1 MASRLEILL
10 VVVGLAL
17 TGIVCF
23 VNIQN
28 NTELAEQ
35 EFQRLVDES
44 AEALS
49 ERMKGNLQTVRGT
62 AAYISASDDVTLTD
76 FKNYVDAL
84 EIETRLPSLMGLG
97 YVVEVPDAEL
107 DAFVSAQRAAGRPDF
122 EIRRRSDRDLHTI
135 IKYIEPVGE
144 NSNAKAVGLDLSF
157 STERAEVLTRGRE
170 TNQVQM
176 TPPVQLVQEDKT
188 RPGFVTYMPI
198 FSKANETGAPAV
210 FTGWVNAPFVA
221 DNLLQRLTLSQGQL
235 YALQASDVS
244 TVQGNVPIF
253 DGLPDISERGKF
265 SLTREMHHFGRT
277 WMLTFNSTDRFD
289 TLVKSYQP
297 LTFLIEGLALT
308 AFLLLVLRHIQE
320 RAERLRDT
328 ARQSARQAEARA
340 EENRSI
346 VENAV
351 ISVLVLDAN
360 GTVLVANQA
369 ARKCFGFT
377 DAEMNDKSFDALVT
391 EIADPEGSHNA
402 VGKTKTG
409 QVLELDLHCNKWRT
423 SEGEQRTTAI
433 IRDLTDQNKAERELK
448 RHKSLNDMALQGS
461 EIGVFDVDLNTGMS
475 DVSET
480 WCRLMGF
487 DGDCNGMDTQQ
498 IFLERVHPDD
508 LILLKDADQ
517 QCIDG
522 LTERSTAEYRLKSLD
537 GNWRWMR
544 SDAVVV
550 ERDKDGKALR
560 LIGTQIDVTDLRR
573 DRIAL
578 EASERQFRQVLAS
591 APIGMALMNDSGKFT
606 GVNKAFCQL
615 TGREESELVNG
626 VDLAELMPDED
637 RKVLYRTIAQM
648 MEDGSSSIYTA
659 EHRILGS
666 TDEERWGLVNVSWSF
681 DRNARSNFF
690 IAQIIDITDQK
701 KLDLVKNEFVSTV
714 SHELRT
720 PLTSIKG
727 ALGLLTASKGS
738 NLTSGQERLI
748 EIAESNAGR
757 LTDIVNDILDLEKI
771 SSGEISFEFDEL
783 DLAEVIENAAL
794 EMAPFATTHES
805 SLRVDMPEDT
815 LSVHADMGRTKQVLA
830 NLISNACKYSDP
842 NSEVLIK
849 AERLDDMAIIYIQ
862 NTGQGVPESFKS
874 RIFKAFSQA
883 DSSDTRAKGG
893 TGLGLN
899 ISRQIVLRHGGQI
912 GYESIANGV
921 TVFWF
926 TMPLTENVLKS
937 EPQVHHTRDAH
948 ANGKL
953 SVLHVEDDHDFAEIV
968 AEALDDFAEVSH
980 VKSIASARQFIG
992 TDLVDVVILDWGL
1005 PDGDA
1010 DQLLE
1015 DILRAQPDVQVI
1027 ALSADAEREN
1037 DPRLVANMIKGRTDL
1052 ATVAAEVNR
1061 CQALAS

>member
-1 MASRLEILL
+1 LEILL
-10 VVVGLAL
+10 VVVCLTL
-17 TGIVCF
+17 TGVVCL
-23 VNIQN
+23 VNMQTN
-28 NTELAEQ
+28 AELAEQ
-35 EFQRLVDES
+35 KFQRLTDDS

-49 ERMKGNLQTVRGT
+49 ERMKGYLQAVRGT
-62 AAYISASDDVTLTD
+62 AAYIAASDDVTRSD
-76 FKNYVDAL
+76 FKTYVDAL
-84 EIETRLPSLMGLG
+84 EIEARLPSLMGLG
-97 YVVEVPDAEL
+97 YVVEVPASEL
-107 DAFVSAQRAAGRPDF
+107 DSFVSAERAAGRPDF
-122 EIRRRSDRDLHTI
+122 EIRRRSDQDVHSI

-157 STERAEVLTRGRE
+157 SIERGNVLKKGRE
-170 TNQVQM
+170 TNEIQM
-176 TPPVQLVQEDKT
+176 TPPVQLVQEDQS

-198 FSKANETGAPAV
+198 FANAADTGEPAT
-210 FTGWVNAPFVA
+210 FKGWVNAPFVA
-221 DNLLQRLTLSQGQL
+221 DNLLQGLTLSQGEL
-235 YALQASDVS
+235 YTLQASDIS
-244 TVQGNVPIF
+244 ADQGAVPIF
-253 DGLPDISERGKF
+253 DGLADTSARGAY
-265 SLTREMHHFGRT
+265 SVSREMDHFGRT
-277 WMLTFNSTDRFD
+277 WTLTFNSTAGFD
-289 TLVKSYQP
+289 ASVKSYYP
-297 LTFLIEGLALT
+297 LTIIIEGLALT
-308 AFLLLVLRHIQE
+308 AFLVLVLRHIQE
-320 RAERLRDT
+320 RAERLRSH
-328 ARQSARQAEARA
+328 ARLSARQAEARA

-351 ISVLVLDAN
+351 ISVMVLDAF

-369 ARKCFGFT
+369 AQKCFGFT
-377 DAEMNDKSFDALVT
+377 HDEMSDKSFGSLVT
-391 EIADPEGSHNA
+391 EITDPDGSHNA
-402 VGKTKTG
+402 VGRSKDG
-409 QVLELDLHCNKWRT
+409 GVLELDLHCNQWLT
-423 SEGEQRTTAI
+423 SEGETRTTAI
-433 IRDLTDQNKAERELK
+433 IRDLTDQNKAQRELR
-448 RHKSLNDMALQGS
+448 RHKTLYDMALKGS
-461 EIGVFDVDLNTGMS
+461 EIGVFDVDLTTGQS

-487 DGDCNGMDTQQ
+487 ADNCNGMDTQQ
-498 IFLERVHPDD
+498 NFIERVHPDD
-508 LILLKDADQ
+508 LSLLQDADLE
-517 QCIDG
+517 CIEG
-522 LTERSTAEYRLKSLD
+522 CTERSTVEYRLQSLD
-537 GNWRWMR
+537 GGWRWMR

-560 LIGTQIDVTDLRR
+560 LIGTQTDVTDLRR

-591 APIGMALMNDSGKFT
+591 APIGMALMNDNGKFT

-659 EHRILGS
+659 EHRILGGV
-666 TDEERWGLVNVSWSF
+666 DDERWGLVNVSWSF
-681 DRNARSNFF
+681 DRNAGGNFF

-727 ALGLLTASKGS
+727 ALGLLTAAKGS
-738 NLTSGQERLI
+738 NLTDGQARLI

-771 SSGEISFEFDEL
+771 SSGEISFQFDEL
-783 DLAEVIENAAL
+783 DLAGVIENAAL
-794 EMAPFATTHES
+794 EMAPFATTHDS
-805 SLRVDMPEDT
+805 SLRVDIPDDT
-815 LSVHADMGRTKQVLA
+815 LSVLADMGRTKQVLA
-830 NLISNACKYSDP
+830 NLISNACKYSNP
-842 NSEVLIK
+842 NSEVLVK

-862 NTGQGVPESFKS
+862 NTGQGVPESFKN

-926 TMPLTENVLKS
+926 TMPLTESALKS
-937 EPQVHHTRDAH
+937 EPKVQQITSAH
-948 ANGKL
+948 ARGKL
-953 SVLHVEDDHDFAEIV
+953 AVLHVEDDHDFAEIV
-968 AEALDDFAEVSH
+968 AGALGGFAEVSH
-980 VKSIASARQFIG
+980 AKSIAAARQVIERAP
-992 TDLVDVVILDWGL
+992 LDVVILDWGL

-1015 DILRAQPDVQVI
+1015 DILLAQPDVQII
-1027 ALSADAEREN
+1027 ALSADAERES
-1037 DPRLVANMIKGRTDL
+1037 DPRLFANMVKSRTDL
-1052 ATVAAEVNR
+1052 ATVAAQVNR